1 MTDIAKTAIDM
12 FCNMLCQVNIS
23 EIDEDDPHYVLYA
36 IRLPAESRLDHDDLV
51 ALGHDRLDAQ
61 RQRQQTDDQH
71 DQLRLEVQRGKV

>member
-51 ALGHDRLDAQ
+51 ALGN
-61 RQRQQTDDQH
+61 DDEFGASSAAW
-71 DQLRLEVQRGKV
+71 LAARARGIS

>member
-36 IRLPAESRLDHDDLV
+36 IRLPADARLDHDALV
-51 ALGHDRLDAQ
+51 ALGN
-61 RQRQQTDDQH
+61 DDEFGAA
-71 DQLRLEVQRGKV
+71 LAAWLAARARGIS

>member
-36 IRLPAESRLDHDDLV
+36 IRLPAEARLDHDALV
-51 ALGHDRLDAQ
+51 ALGN
-61 RQRQQTDDQH
+61 DDEFGAA
-71 DQLRLEVQRGKV
+71 LAAWLAARARRIS

>member
-36 IRLPAESRLDHDDLV
+36 IRLPAESRLYHDALV
-51 ALGHDRLDAQ
+51 ALGN
-61 RQRQQTDDQH
+61 DDEFGASIAAW
-71 DQLRLEVQRGKV
+71 LAARARGIS